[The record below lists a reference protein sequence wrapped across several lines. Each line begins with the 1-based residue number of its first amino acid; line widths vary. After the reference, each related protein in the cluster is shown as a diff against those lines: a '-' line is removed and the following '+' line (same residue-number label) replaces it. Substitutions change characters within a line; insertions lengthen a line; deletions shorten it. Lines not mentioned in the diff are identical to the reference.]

1 MHSGRGR
8 VLNRQ
13 DLAGFQAAAKAA
25 AMTAAPAAPASSA
38 SASLSAVPETDPSI
52 TVERVQIRRP
62 DGMLDAYAAFPKT
75 IRANTPGIVLVMHEW
90 GVDDLMRQ
98 TVRRFAKAGYMCIA
112 PNLYSRMN
120 APSGDG
126 ASEVE
131 KFKPFITQ
139 LQRKQYGGD
148 LRASGLQLLAKAPNC
163 KLGITGFGLGGHLA
177 LIQALDNSDVFDAVA
192 PFYGVIKE
200 IDPTEIHLPV
210 CSSYGE
216 KDPAIPAEE
225 VRAWRSALR
234 VPNDVRVYPSSG
246 HAFFDATRNTYVA
259 SAADDAWKRVCG
271 FFKEHLGLET

>member
-1 MHSGRGR
+1 

-25 AMTAAPAAPASSA
+25 AISAAPAPQSG
-38 SASLSAVPETDPSI
+38 LSVAQPAVPENDSSI
-52 TVERVQIRRP
+52 TVERTQIRRP
-62 DGMLDAYAAFPKT
+62 DGMLDAYAAFPKA
-75 IRANTPGIVLVMHEW
+75 IRGNTPGIVLVMHEW
-90 GVDDLMRQ
+90 GVDDLIRQ
-98 TVRRFAKAGYMCIA
+98 TVRRFAKAGYTCIA
-112 PNLYSRMN
+112 PNLYARMN

-126 ASEVE
+126 AADVE
-131 KFKPFITQ
+131 KFKPYITQ

-163 KLGITGFGLGGHLA
+163 KLGIAGFGLGGHLA
-177 LIQALDNSDVFDAVA
+177 LIQALDNSDVFDSVA
-192 PFYGVIKE
+192 PFYGPIKD
-200 IDPTEIHLPV
+200 IDPTEIHIPV

-216 KDPAIPAEE
+216 KDASIPAEE

-246 HAFFDATRNTYVA
+246 HAFFDATRNMFVA